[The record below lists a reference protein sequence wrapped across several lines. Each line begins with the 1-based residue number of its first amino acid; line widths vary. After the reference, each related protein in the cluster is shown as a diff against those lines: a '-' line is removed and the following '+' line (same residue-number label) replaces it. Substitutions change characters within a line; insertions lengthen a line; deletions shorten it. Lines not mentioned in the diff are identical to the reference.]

1 MVRLTSRVRIAELVE
16 RDFFGGFLNQ
26 NVVVIER
33 GPNGGLML
41 VDTGLPELFEDL
53 EAKLKS
59 WGYSVED
66 VSDIVITH
74 WHQDHAGN
82 AERIRKIAKAKVYAH
97 ELEVLRP
104 RKFDVPYEVIAE
116 ELKVPLDVVK
126 RTMDRINGITYEE
139 PQEVVRLRGGEE
151 LAGFRV
157 IHVPGHTQGHI
168 ALFDGETLIVG
179 DAVRGI
185 KGDYTPPLKLFSW
198 NYDLAVKSFERL
210 MSLPY
215 KFLIPYHG
223 EIKTPW

>member
-1 MVRLTSRVRIAELVE
+1 MVRLNNRVRIAELVE

-33 GPNGGLML
+33 GPSGGLML
-41 VDTGLPELFEDL
+41 VDTGLPELFEEL
-53 EAKLKS
+53 EVRLKS
-59 WGYSVED
+59 WGYSLED

-82 AERIRKIAKAKVYAH
+82 AERIRREAKARVYAH
-97 ELEVLRP
+97 ELEVLRA

-116 ELKVPLDVVK
+116 ELKRPLEVVK
-126 RTMDRINGITYEE
+126 RTMDRINNITYEE
-139 PQEVVRLRGGEE
+139 PKEVTRLRGGED
-151 LAGFRV
+151 LAGFKV

-185 KGDYTPPLKLFSW
+185 NGVYTPPLKLFSW
-198 NYDLAVKSFERL
+198 DYELAVKSFERL

-223 EIKTPW
+223 EVKTPW